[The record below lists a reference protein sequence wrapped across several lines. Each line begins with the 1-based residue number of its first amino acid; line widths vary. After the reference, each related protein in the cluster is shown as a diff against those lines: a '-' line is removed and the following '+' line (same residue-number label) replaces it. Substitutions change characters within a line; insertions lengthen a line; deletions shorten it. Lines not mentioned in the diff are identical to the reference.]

1 VIAEQLGDDR
11 SVMRIGLIGSGRIGS
26 ALARLSVDHGYEV
39 ILSNSRGPDTL
50 APVVAELGPL
60 ARAGTVE
67 QAGAEGDLVVVTI
80 PLKAYA
86 TVPAD
91 LLYGKIV
98 IDTNNYYPDRDG
110 HFDELDDGSTT
121 SSELLAEH
129 LSGSFVV
136 KAFNSIYFEDL
147 ASKGL
152 PAGTPGRR
160 ALPIAGDDSEAKR
173 IVTDFINACGFDAV
187 DAGPL
192 AEGRRFQPDTAA
204 YNVRMTTEELAA
216 ALAHP

>member
-1 VIAEQLGDDR
+1 
-11 SVMRIGLIGSGRIGS
+11 MRIGLIGSGRIGS
-26 ALARLSVDHGYEV
+26 TLARLAVDQGYRV
-39 ILSNSRGPDTL
+39 ALSNSRGPETL
-50 APVVAELGPL
+50 AGLAAELGPL
-60 ARAGTVE
+60 ATAGTVE

-80 PLKAYA
+80 PLKSYA
-86 TVPAD
+86 TVPSD
-91 LLYGKIV
+91 LLNGKIV

-147 ASKGL
+147 ASQGQ
-152 PAGTPGRR
+152 PVGTPGRR
-160 ALPIAGDDSEAKR
+160 ALPVAGDDSEAKR
-173 IVTDFINACGFDAV
+173 IVAGLIDDFGFDVV

-192 AEGRRFQPDTAA
+192 AAGRRFQPDTPA
-204 YNVRMTTEELAA
+204 YNVRMTARELTE
-216 ALAHP
+216 ALAGA